1 MNFDILELLN
11 STLGG
16 PLIRQASAYFGE
28 TEKSTHSALRSIE
41 PTLLAG
47 LMQWASTPAG
57 AAEVFKNVTDAGVDT
72 GIAAKLPGIF
82 SNRGSLE
89 SLLDSGELLADK
101 VFGSRMGGVTSAIS
115 KVSGAMPDSALAL
128 ISLTAPL
135 LFGIIKKHVM
145 QNELNAS
152 GLGVLLRKQRG
163 RLANS
168 QLPDRV
174 ISAMGFGS
182 KAELLDS
189 LPAVGTTRA
198 AATVAPDKNVRART
212 ERERAWLPWAAAA
225 GIAVLGS
232 LLFVNR
238 TAEHRDVETASAPA
252 APDSTEHGSTELG
265 AAPTRVYFEAGE
277 ARIDQEDRQ
286 RIASAAASAKTHD
299 RPVAVTGYTDR
310 SGNEE
315 RNYELAKDRAHAVR
329 DALVD
334 EGVAA
339 EQIVMDPPALVA
351 GSGENEEARRVDI
364 DVR

>member
-57 AAEVFKNVTDAGVDT
+57 VAEVFKNVTDDGVDT

-135 LFGIIKKHVM
+135 LFGTLKKHVT
-145 QNELNAS
+145 QNDLNAS

-198 AATVAPDKNVRART
+198 ADTVAQHKNVRAKT
-212 ERERAWLPWAAAA
+212 ERERAWLPWAVAA
-225 GIAVLGS
+225 GVAVLGS
-232 LLFVNR
+232 LFFVNR
-238 TAEHRDVETASAPA
+238 TAEHYDVETASVPA
-252 APDSTEHGSTELG
+252 APDSTQPG

-277 ARIDQEDRQ
+277 ARIDREDRQ

-310 SGNEE
+310 SGDEE

-334 EGVAA
+334 EGVA
-339 EQIVMDPPALVA
+339 EEKIVMDPPALIA
-351 GSGENEEARRVDI
+351 GSGETGEARRVDI
-364 DVR
+364 DLR